1 MKNTKYNFI
10 TNHRFPFCD
19 VFVMREKKGIWELRD
34 KQGRNTW
41 SEEKYTTAQVL
52 PFGESLP
59 SDGIAVAIT
68 FSPRCRVG
76 SKGNLETSA
85 CIARQSLRNIWTGL
99 MVRPGLTQVL

>member
-1 MKNTKYNFI
+1 MTNMKNYLI

-52 PFGESLP
+52 PFGA
-59 SDGIAVAIT
+59 SDGIAI
-68 FSPRCRVG
+68 
-76 SKGNLETSA
+76 
-85 CIARQSLRNIWTGL
+85 
-99 MVRPGLTQVL
+99 